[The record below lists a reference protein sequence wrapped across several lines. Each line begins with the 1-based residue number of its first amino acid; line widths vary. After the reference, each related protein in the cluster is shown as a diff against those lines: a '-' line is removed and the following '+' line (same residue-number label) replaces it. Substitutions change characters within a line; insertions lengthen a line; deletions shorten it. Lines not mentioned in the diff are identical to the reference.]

1 MFVDDVPREGAV
13 MFIARGDAMDA
24 PGTFARALTAS
35 ARAIARSERCE
46 AIGLTLATNGG
57 TKGTVAVPMTRPC
70 EEAWSRMESATAAA
84 RWTTT
89 TRIETR
95 DEEEEDALRDA
106 LRVGI
111 LSLRCYRGCDEKNVV
126 LVSRRPIR
134 LSGETIGHIAKAR
147 AKAGVRVHVIRS
159 VDGVDSSPDEKAAM
173 CGLVRCDETG
183 GCLSSSLGCCF
194 ECGLTVG
201 VKADFALPD
210 DLTNIGLLRERNG
223 EDHDGGDGEKD
234 APSSSQMSIVHSPG
248 CRDEHAEFRDIPDA
262 ELEQMEASATTSVN
276 MQVSVKKLVK
286 GAQGYERKN
295 VTKNVLIAVDEVQRV
310 VKSLD
315 EPLARVPCGI
325 MLPCFGR
332 SGRLDG
338 PTTLK
343 ADAKTRFTKSALELW
358 LVPTSD
364 DLVFLFT
371 RQRPRY
377 IETVLQRITRR
388 RRKRFAEHR

>member
-35 ARAIARSERCE
+35 ARGIARSERCE
-46 AIGLTLATNGG
+46 AIGLTLAMKGG
-57 TKGTVAVPMTRPC
+57 TKGTLAVPMTRPC
-70 EEAWSRMESATAAA
+70 EEAWSRMESATTAA
-84 RWTTT
+84 RWTTTT

-95 DEEEEDALRDA
+95 DEEDEDALRDA

-111 LSLRCYRGCDEKNVV
+111 LSLSCYRGCDEKNVV

-173 CGLVRCDETG
+173 CRLVRCDETG

-223 EDHDGGDGEKD
+223 EDHDGDDGEKD
-234 APSSSQMSIVHSPG
+234 ALSSSQMSIVHSPG

-262 ELEQMEASATTSVN
+262 ELEQ
-276 MQVSVKKLVK
+276 
-286 GAQGYERKN
+286 
-295 VTKNVLIAVDEVQRV
+295 
-310 VKSLD
+310 
-315 EPLARVPCGI
+315 
-325 MLPCFGR
+325 
-332 SGRLDG
+332 
-338 PTTLK
+338 
-343 ADAKTRFTKSALELW
+343 
-358 LVPTSD
+358 
-364 DLVFLFT
+364 
-371 RQRPRY
+371 
-377 IETVLQRITRR
+377 RR
-388 RRKRFAEHR
+388 RRRRA